1 MRNQETARHSRQSEA
16 DRKESRRFRRVPC
29 AEGTHFITRRRLHE
43 GVIRNFSRGGTYIE
57 ADGFFTAGQE
67 VTVAGPFAV
76 GGEESKQKG
85 SIVRYDGKGI
95 AVKFAQPL
103 AAS

>member
-1 MRNQETARHSRQSEA
+1 MRDQETARHSHQSEV
-16 DRKESRRFRRVPC
+16 DRKDFRRFQRIPC

-57 ADGFFTAGQE
+57 TEGFFFAGQE

-85 SIVRYDGKGI
+85 AIVRCDGKGI
-95 AVKFAQPL
+95 GVKFTQPL